1 MEQTIEHER
10 TTSAAVKQL
19 RNDLKDEKLDHEEK
33 VRQGGILNR
42 RAGQWQRQWRRAGWR
57 TGREGLRSHWE
68 VACCSGK

>member
-33 VRQGGILNR
+33 V
-42 RAGQWQRQWRRAGWR
+42 
-57 TGREGLRSHWE
+57 
-68 VACCSGK
+68 